1 MPSIVAP
8 HCVAVSAKISHNL
21 SVTERI
27 RDRLT
32 RHVRKSVEH
41 LAEARPISK
50 EEAEAARQAE
60 SVRKSDSLKKS
71 GKQTKV
77 GRAALDPV
85 CKTGSSRRSLQPIP

>member
-1 MPSIVAP
+1 MSLIVAP
-8 HCVAVSAKISHNL
+8 RRGAVGATVSYNL
-21 SVTERI
+21 SVTARI
-27 RDRLT
+27 RDRLS

-71 GKQTKV
+71 GKKTKV
-77 GRAALDPV
+77 PEHL
-85 CKTGSSRRSLQPIP
+85 